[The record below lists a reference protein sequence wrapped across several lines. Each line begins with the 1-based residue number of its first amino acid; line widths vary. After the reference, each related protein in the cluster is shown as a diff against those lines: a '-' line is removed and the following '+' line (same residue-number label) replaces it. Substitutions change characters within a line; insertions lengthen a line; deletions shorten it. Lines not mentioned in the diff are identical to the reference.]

1 MQIKEVIKKINY
13 KSDNFNIITLNS
25 GARIKYLN
33 KLPSLMVGDFI
44 LAEGEFIDDGKYG
57 RTFLAKALKKEEKE
71 VNLLSIAIDGI
82 GDKKSKEI
90 IDDCKSYK
98 VFFEEPFKIF
108 DYFLST
114 TSKSILEQIRE
125 KRERFTNNDK
135 EIAAKEIAKEI
146 KGVGK
151 KKLLEWFNDFESW
164 HKFDVQCFLE
174 DINIIKYLASS
185 SALEIYVQIL
195 RLKELEK
202 VYFSLNKWKI
212 NDFVIRQLFKDYK
225 KQDILKIISND
236 PYILLDYNVTFPV
249 ADNIAINEYG
259 KDTTSYVR
267 IINGLKYIIKQH
279 ESEGSTFAYFD
290 DAKNETIE
298 FLKISEEIFDSSL
311 DKELRLGY
319 DSNFIKEDDRIY
331 RRVIFFT
338 EKKLGK
344 MLSDKIKLPGNII
357 PVEITN
363 YLAKTKLSD
372 EQKNAV
378 VGVLSKKIS
387 ILTGGPGT
395 GKTTTINEVCNCLDK
410 MNKKYLLCAPTGR
423 AAKRMQESTMR
434 EAKTIHRLLEYKMM
448 GNVGYFAKN
457 ERYQLFAD
465 YIIVDESSMID
476 VYLFNSLLKAT
487 KTNTSLI
494 FVGDIDQLPSVSM
507 GSILID
513 MKDSKKIPV
522 FELTEVFRQSKES
535 TIVRNAYHIKN
546 NEPLEVAEDF
556 KFKNITSY
564 EDVKKYF
571 ENNPLTQILCP
582 MRVGDIGTK
591 KINELIQSIKKYKNS
606 KNIYHNGFIYKEDDK
621 VIQIS
626 NDYNK
631 NVYNGEIGIIK
642 EINND
647 GLIVYYPNNE
657 VSEISYNFN
666 ELYKIEPAYAVT
678 IHKSQGSETDNL
690 VVIIDGN
697 EEFLSKELIYTA
709 VTRAKKNITILSTK
723 NIEFFKDLKSSSK
736 RLTNLSNL
744 IK

>member
-1 MQIKEVIKKINY
+1 MHIKEKLKKINY
-13 KSDNFNIITLNS
+13 KSENFNILTLSS
-25 GARIKYLN
+25 GVRIKYL
-33 KLPSLMVGDFI
+33 KELPVLNIGDLILVDGDFI
-44 LAEGEFIDDGKYG
+44 EDAKYG
-57 RTFLAKALKKEEKE
+57 RTFVADSLEKEEVE
-71 VNLLSIAIDGI
+71 VNLLAIAIDGI

-98 VFFEEPFKIF
+98 VFFTDPFKIF
-108 DYFLST
+108 DYFLSA
-114 TSKSILEQIRE
+114 TSKSILEQIRK
-125 KRERFTNNDK
+125 KRSLFTNNDK

-174 DINIIKYLASS
+174 DINIIKYLASD
-185 SALEIYVQIL
+185 SALEIYVQIT
-195 RLKELEK
+195 KLEGLER
-202 VYFSLNKWKI
+202 VYNSLHKWKI
-212 NDFVIRQLFKDYK
+212 NDFVIKQLFKDYK
-225 KQDILKIISND
+225 KLDILKQINED
-236 PYILLDYNVTFPV
+236 PYILLDYNVPFPIV
-249 ADNIAINEYG
+249 DNIAINEYSKK
-259 KDTTSYVR
+259 KDDYVR
-267 IINGLKYIIKQH
+267 VINGLKYIIRQH
-279 ESEGSTFAYFD
+279 EDEGSTFAYYEKAKSETLDFLEIDEDTFD
-290 DAKNETIE
+290 IYLENE
-298 FLKISEEIFDSSL
+298 LK
-311 DKELRLGY
+311 LGY
-319 DSNFIKEDDRIY
+319 DSNFIKEDDRLY
-331 RRVIFFT
+331 RRVIYYT

-344 MLSDKIKLPGNII
+344 MLSEKVKLNENIVSI
-357 PVEITN
+357 EIIN
-363 YLAKTKLSD
+363 YLAKTTLSD

-378 VGVLSKKIS
+378 VGTLSKKIS

-410 MNKKYLLCAPTGR
+410 MHKKYLLCAPTGR
-423 AAKRMQESTMR
+423 AAKRMQESTKR

-457 ERYQLFAD
+457 EKYQLFAD
-465 YIIVDESSMID
+465 YIIIDESSMID

-487 KTNTSLI
+487 KQNTSLI

-513 MKDSKKIPV
+513 MKESNKIPV

-535 TIVRNAYHIKN
+535 TIVRNAYHIKK
-546 NEPLEVAEDF
+546 NEPIETGTDF
-556 KFKNITSY
+556 VFKKINGF

-571 ENNPLTQILCP
+571 SENKLEQILCP

-591 KINELIQSIKKYKNS
+591 RINELVQSVKTYKNN
-606 KNIYHNGFIYKEDDK
+606 KQIYNNGFVYKEDDK
-621 VIQIS
+621 VIQIN

-631 NVYNGEIGIIK
+631 NIYNGEIGFVK
-642 EINND
+642 EINDN
-647 GLIVYYPNNE
+647 GLIVFYPNNE
-657 VSEISYNFN
+657 VQEIQYNYN

-690 VVIIDGN
+690 IIIIDGN

-723 NIEFFKDLKSSSK
+723 DINFFENLKSSSK

>member
-1 MQIKEVIKKINY
+1 MHIKEKLKKINY
-13 KSDNFNIITLNS
+13 KSENFNILTLSS
-25 GARIKYLN
+25 GVRIKYL
-33 KLPSLMVGDFI
+33 KELPVLNIGDLILVDGDFI
-44 LAEGEFIDDGKYG
+44 EDAKYG
-57 RTFLAKALKKEEKE
+57 RTFVADSLEKEEVE
-71 VNLLSIAIDGI
+71 VNLLAIAIDGI

-98 VFFEEPFKIF
+98 VFFTDPFKIF
-108 DYFLST
+108 DYFLSA
-114 TSKSILEQIRE
+114 TSKSILEQIRK
-125 KRERFTNNDK
+125 KRSLFTNNDK

-174 DINIIKYLASS
+174 DINIIKYLASD
-185 SALEIYVQIL
+185 SALEIYVQVT
-195 RLKELEK
+195 KLEGLER
-202 VYFSLNKWKI
+202 VYNSLHKWKI
-212 NDFVIRQLFKDYK
+212 NDFVIKQLFKDYK
-225 KQDILKIISND
+225 KLDILKQINED
-236 PYILLDYNVTFPV
+236 PYILLDYNVPFPIV
-249 ADNIAINEYG
+249 DNIAINEYSKK
-259 KDTTSYVR
+259 KDDYVR
-267 IINGLKYIIKQH
+267 VINGLKYIIRQH
-279 ESEGSTFAYFD
+279 EDEGSTFAYYEKAKSETLDFLEIDEDTFD
-290 DAKNETIE
+290 IYLENE
-298 FLKISEEIFDSSL
+298 LK
-311 DKELRLGY
+311 LGY
-319 DSNFIKEDDRIY
+319 DSNFIKEDDRLY
-331 RRVIFFT
+331 RRVIYYT

-344 MLSDKIKLPGNII
+344 MLSEKVKLNENIVSI
-357 PVEITN
+357 EIIN
-363 YLAKTKLSD
+363 YLAKTTLSD

-378 VGVLSKKIS
+378 VGTLSKKIS

-410 MNKKYLLCAPTGR
+410 MHKKYLLCAPTGR
-423 AAKRMQESTMR
+423 AAKRMQESTKR

-457 ERYQLFAD
+457 EKYQLFAD
-465 YIIVDESSMID
+465 YIIIDESSMID

-487 KTNTSLI
+487 KQNTSLI

-513 MKDSKKIPV
+513 MKESNKIPV

-535 TIVRNAYHIKN
+535 TIVRNAYHIKK
-546 NEPLEVAEDF
+546 NEPIETGTDF
-556 KFKNITSY
+556 VFKKINGF

-571 ENNPLTQILCP
+571 SENKLEQILCP

-591 KINELIQSIKKYKNS
+591 RINELVQSVKTYKNN
-606 KNIYHNGFIYKEDDK
+606 KQIYNNGFVYKEDDK
-621 VIQIS
+621 VIQIN

-631 NVYNGEIGIIK
+631 NIYNGEIGFVK
-642 EINND
+642 EINNN
-647 GLIVYYPNNE
+647 GLIVFYPNNE
-657 VSEISYNFN
+657 VQEIQYNYN

-690 VVIIDGN
+690 IIIIDGN

-723 NIEFFKDLKSSSK
+723 DINFFGNLKSSSK

>member
-1 MQIKEVIKKINY
+1 MHIKEKLKKINY
-13 KSDNFNIITLNS
+13 KSENFNILTLSS
-25 GARIKYLN
+25 GVRIKYL
-33 KLPSLMVGDFI
+33 KELPVLNIGDLILVDGDFI
-44 LAEGEFIDDGKYG
+44 EDAKYG
-57 RTFLAKALKKEEKE
+57 RTFVADSLEKEEVE
-71 VNLLSIAIDGI
+71 INLLAIAIDGI

-98 VFFEEPFKIF
+98 VFFTDPFKIF
-108 DYFLST
+108 DYFLSA
-114 TSKSILEQIRE
+114 TSKSILEQIRK
-125 KRERFTNNDK
+125 KRSLFTNNDK

-174 DINIIKYLASS
+174 DINIIKYLASD
-185 SALEIYVQIL
+185 SALEIYVQVT
-195 RLKELEK
+195 KLEGLER
-202 VYFSLNKWKI
+202 VYNSLHKWKI
-212 NDFVIRQLFKDYK
+212 NDFVIKQLFKDYK
-225 KQDILKIISND
+225 KLDILKQINED
-236 PYILLDYNVTFPV
+236 PYILLDYNVPFPIV
-249 ADNIAINEYG
+249 DNIAINEYSKK
-259 KDTTSYVR
+259 KDDYVR
-267 IINGLKYIIKQH
+267 VINGLKYIIRQH
-279 ESEGSTFAYFD
+279 EDEGSTFAYYEKAKSETLDFLEIDEDTFD
-290 DAKNETIE
+290 IYLENE
-298 FLKISEEIFDSSL
+298 LK
-311 DKELRLGY
+311 LGY
-319 DSNFIKEDDRIY
+319 DSNFIKEDDRLY
-331 RRVIFFT
+331 RRVIYYT

-344 MLSDKIKLPGNII
+344 MLSEKVKLNENIVSI
-357 PVEITN
+357 EIIN
-363 YLAKTKLSD
+363 YLAKTTLSD

-378 VGVLSKKIS
+378 VGTLSKKIS

-410 MNKKYLLCAPTGR
+410 MHKKYLLCAPTGR
-423 AAKRMQESTMR
+423 AAKRMQESTKR

-457 ERYQLFAD
+457 EKYQLFAD
-465 YIIVDESSMID
+465 YIIIDESSMID

-487 KTNTSLI
+487 KQNTSLI

-513 MKDSKKIPV
+513 MKESNKIPV

-535 TIVRNAYHIKN
+535 TIVRNAYHIKK
-546 NEPLEVAEDF
+546 NEPIETGTDF
-556 KFKNITSY
+556 VFKKINGF

-571 ENNPLTQILCP
+571 SENKLEQILCP

-591 KINELIQSIKKYKNS
+591 RINELVQSVKTYKNN
-606 KNIYHNGFIYKEDDK
+606 KQIYNNGFVYKEDDK
-621 VIQIS
+621 VIQIN

-631 NVYNGEIGIIK
+631 NIYNGEIGFVK
-642 EINND
+642 EINNN
-647 GLIVYYPNNE
+647 GLIVFYPNNE
-657 VSEISYNFN
+657 VQEIQYNYN

-690 VVIIDGN
+690 IIIIDGN

-723 NIEFFKDLKSSSK
+723 DINFFGNLKSSSK